1 MDNSSPKRLGR
12 FHLVPTSTPKAARL
26 LQDSFRPHFVICR
39 HPPVSITLFLNGLGT
54 YPERPCLLLLSTSC
68 MSGLP
73 THLCPC
79 HLAQAAHLLIWLF
92 SVLLRAGTQSPWL
105 PLRFAHSQELHTLSI
120 PKKWY
125 GRRAETTER
134 WERFIWQPEL
144 LTIAGS
150 PLRKRHEHQRFLE
163 ARSAAL
169 GAGCRLLPRTGPG
182 SAE

>member
-1 MDNSSPKRLGR
+1 MYIIQCFTINPAPELVSVGSGLLPDLVGRVGYSLDEVKSSQLPELVGSMDNSSPKRLGR

-79 HLAQAAHLLIWLF
+79 HLAQAAHLLIWPVWCVVEGRNPIAMA
-92 SVLLRAGTQSPWL
+92 SSTVRALARASYFVHP
-105 PLRFAHSQELHTLSI
+105 QEVVWPTR
-120 PKKWY
+120 
-125 GRRAETTER
+125 GNN
-134 WERFIWQPEL
+134 
-144 LTIAGS
+144 
-150 PLRKRHEHQRFLE
+150 
-163 ARSAAL
+163 
-169 GAGCRLLPRTGPG
+169 
-182 SAE
+182 